1 MSKSAKTSNY
11 QYSRAHELI
20 FKNGV
25 FFDPTSNTYQVKS
38 ISDPK
43 KFHVITKKGKK
54 LECDCLGFK
63 YNAEKCSH
71 IVAVR
76 VFQRSQPKK

>member
-1 MSKSAKTSNY
+1 MNKMAKTSNY
-11 QYSRAHELI
+11 QYGRAHELI

-38 ISDPK
+38 ISDSK
-43 KFHVITKKGKK
+43 NFHVIIKKGRK

-63 YNAEKCSH
+63 YNDGKCSH